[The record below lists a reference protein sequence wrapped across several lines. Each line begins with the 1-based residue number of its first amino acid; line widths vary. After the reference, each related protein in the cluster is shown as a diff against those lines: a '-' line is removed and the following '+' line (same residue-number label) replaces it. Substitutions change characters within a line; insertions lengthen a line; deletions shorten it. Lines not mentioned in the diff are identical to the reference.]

1 MVTKTNVIL
10 FLFVGMALAYLIW
23 LIFNLMK
30 SKFCLEHFTDSESN
44 SDSSYESRMNVMK
57 VFDTVLHRKPTNE
70 EIEKYHT
77 VQNEQD
83 LLVAVLA
90 DFNVLSD
97 KIGEEFVQ
105 SDTKALVVK
114 EETNSK
120 QKDDIIEQLDNIVS
134 AVSKIKK
141 LLV

>member
-114 EETNSK
+114 EETHSK